1 MFDVVTLA
9 KNCLSCGLFFL
20 MWVSCIDIS
29 LFKLFLS
36 ISEKKKS
43 SIDNLEVEF
52 GLVYMKKLMKTKYGK
67 GA

>member
-9 KNCLSCGLFFL
+9 KNCLACGLFFL

-29 LFKLFLS
+29 LLKLFLS
-36 ISEKKKS
+36 ISEKKS
-43 SIDNLEVEF
+43 SIHNLEVEF